1 METINIFDTK
11 PKEKK
16 TGTKK
21 SFPVTGMTC
30 AACAS
35 SVESILSH
43 TDGVNEAT
51 VNFASNSV
59 LVDYDA
65 NVSEEKLQNALREVG
80 YDIIID
86 AKDPAEA
93 QQELQQQHYRDIKN
107 RTIWSAILTL
117 PIFVLGM
124 FFMKWD
130 PGKWISLLLTV
141 PVLFWF
147 GRSFFI
153 NAFKQARYAK
163 ANMDTLVALS
173 TGIAFLF
180 SVFNT
185 LFPKFWLSR
194 GIEPHVYYEA
204 ATVIITFISLGKL
217 LEEKAKSNTS
227 SAIKK
232 LMGLQPKTLKVIEGG
247 EEKEIPISEVQVGQT
262 ILVRPG
268 EKIPVDGE
276 VSKGSSYVD
285 ESMITGEP
293 VPVEKT
299 KDEKVFA
306 GTVNQK
312 GSFQFTA
319 EKVGGE
325 TLLSQIIK
333 MVQEAQGSKAP
344 VQKLVDK
351 IAGIFVPVV
360 LGISIIT
367 FIVWMSV
374 GGENAFSQALWTSVA
389 VLVIACPCALGLL
402 TYFGR
407 IHLKIEVNTSK
418 FF

>member
-1 METINIFDTK
+1 MQWE
-11 PKEKK
+11 
-16 TGTKK
+16 
-21 SFPVTGMTC
+21 
-30 AACAS
+30 
-35 SVESILSH
+35 
-43 TDGVNEAT
+43 
-51 VNFASNSV
+51 
-59 LVDYDA
+59 
-65 NVSEEKLQNALREVG
+65 
-80 YDIIID
+80 
-86 AKDPAEA
+86 
-93 QQELQQQHYRDIKN
+93 
-107 RTIWSAILTL
+107 
-117 PIFVLGM
+117 
-124 FFMKWD
+124 
-130 PGKWISLLLTV
+130 PGKWISLVLTF
-141 PVLFWF
+141 PILFWF

-153 NAFKQARYAK
+153 NAFKQAKHGK

-173 TGIAFLF
+173 TGIAFIF

-185 LFPKFWLSR
+185 FFPEFWLSR

-232 LMGLQPKTLKVIEGG
+232 LMGLQPKTLKIIENG
-247 EEKEIPISEVQVGQT
+247 EEKEIPISSVQVGQT

-360 LGISIIT
+360 LGH
-367 FIVWMSV
+367 FYHYVHRLDVCW
-374 GGENAFSQALWTSVA
+374 
-389 VLVIACPCALGLL
+389 
-402 TYFGR
+402 R
-407 IHLKIEVNTSK
+407 R
-418 FF
+418 